1 MNSQSAVLKG
11 EQSPNRTTERNK
23 TLSTLNSTD
32 ALSMVEHGS
41 ELTLS
46 ITTPVGTKF
55 ICKTPFIGTH
65 SNTYIL
71 IEIPKISADD
81 LAFFFQEGF
90 WVNVRAIS
98 PRGEGAMIHFRS
110 QLMNILQ
117 EPVPLAMLS
126 IPNTMQVTQL
136 RKEARYDVNL
146 VGKAI
151 VGTHKSDC
159 EVRDL
164 SKSGC
169 RFVAPPLG
177 RTFQVG
183 DKISIEL
190 FADSR
195 GSKVFA
201 PLVGKVCNLQR
212 SLHYARYG
220 IQFDEEGVKNAKNL
234 LGQLKFDGT
243 KLTLK

>member
-1 MNSQSAVLKG
+1 MESQSAVLKD
-11 EQSPNRTTERNK
+11 EQNPNRSTERNK

-32 ALSMVEHGS
+32 ALSMVEHSS

-55 ICKTPFIGTH
+55 QCKTSFIGTYSH
-65 SNTYIL
+65 SHL
-71 IEIPKISADD
+71 LVEIPKISADD
-81 LAFFFQEGF
+81 LSFFFQEGF
-90 WVNVRAIS
+90 WMNIRAIS
-98 PRGEGAMIHFRS
+98 PRGEGALIHFRS
-110 QLMNILQ
+110 QLLHVLQ
-117 EPVPLAMLS
+117 EPIPLAMLS
-126 IPNTMQVTQL
+126 IPNSMQVTQL

-146 VGKAI
+146 AGKAT

-169 RFVAPPLG
+169 RFVTPPLG

-183 DKISIEL
+183 DKISLEL
-190 FADSR
+190 FTDPRS
-195 GSKVFA
+195 SQFFA
-201 PLVGKVCNLQR
+201 PLMGKVCNLQR

-220 IQFDEEGVKNAKNL
+220 VQFDEEGVKNAKSL
-234 LGQLKFDGT
+234 LSQLKFDGT